1 MEKLDALP
9 WGGSL
14 HKVGVWFRLPLR
26 EPLPALLKNSGVD
39 PSSWHTPDGN
49 EYITAWH
56 SSSFYSFSSTMQEG
70 LRPGSDTKSSLV
82 GVYMYPTDDGRHA
95 RASSGYRVYST
106 FFNDGL
112 FWSVVYECRF
122 GKFLSTTQG
131 KMSAGNCQIAA
142 RKGSCHMVA
151 AWFHV
156 VHISEMP
163 DCEKARLTINA
174 DTWNPAYEIV
184 NPTE

>member
-1 MEKLDALP
+1 M
-9 WGGSL
+9 

-56 SSSFYSFSSTMQEG
+56 SSNFCFFASTMQEG
-70 LRPGSDTKSSLV
+70 LRTDSDTKSSLV

-122 GKFLSTTQG
+122 GKFMSRTLG
-131 KMSAGNCQIAA
+131 RMSAGNGQIAA
-142 RKGSCHMVA
+142 K
-151 AWFHV
+151 
-156 VHISEMP
+156 P
-163 DCEKARLTINA
+163 DCHHIGIRWSLHERHGTMMGHDFLC
-174 DTWNPAYEIV
+174 Y
-184 NPTE
+184 